1 MPFFN
6 QNYVLQDI
14 SCQTEPPPRANFS
27 ATANQV
33 RKSLPLLVNY
43 SEQLFCATPAV
54 NQHCVCI
61 MMNTDFYNLCQRT
74 LLFLQWEIYDF
85 YVEELKRRE
94 KSKEKQE
101 GQFLNKEEDKS
112 KKKMIQAETQV
123 ARRQIRFDI
132 DCN

>member
-1 MPFFN
+1 
-6 QNYVLQDI
+6 
-14 SCQTEPPPRANFS
+14 
-27 ATANQV
+27 
-33 RKSLPLLVNY
+33 
-43 SEQLFCATPAV
+43 
-54 NQHCVCI
+54 
-61 MMNTDFYNLCQRT
+61 MNTDLYNLCQQT

-101 GQFLNKEEDKS
+101 GQVLNKEEDKS

-123 ARRQIRFDI
+123 ARQQIRSDT